1 MSENMSSLSY
11 FIVFGFF
18 RLSIESF
25 LGTFSFLSPDFAYF
39 RRSCQ
44 MQDELKDAILQE
56 IPEAQM
62 ELVVGEDGEDEPTL
76 EYKYYQL

>member
-1 MSENMSSLSY
+1 
-11 FIVFGFF
+11 
-18 RLSIESF
+18 
-25 LGTFSFLSPDFAYF
+25 
-39 RRSCQ
+39 

>member
-1 MSENMSSLSY
+1 
-11 FIVFGFF
+11 
-18 RLSIESF
+18 
-25 LGTFSFLSPDFAYF
+25 
-39 RRSCQ
+39 

-76 EYKYYQL
+76 EYKYYQLWFLIRFFWDPDKWKVDIFQDPAWPLSGHTGDGGDYQMGQ